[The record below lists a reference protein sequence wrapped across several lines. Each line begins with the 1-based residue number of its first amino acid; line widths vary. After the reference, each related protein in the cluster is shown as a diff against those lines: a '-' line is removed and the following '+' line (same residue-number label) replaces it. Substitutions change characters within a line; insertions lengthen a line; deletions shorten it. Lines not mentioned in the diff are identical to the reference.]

1 MDYNDVEDFSGVGT
15 YQYNPR
21 AKRKSY
27 AELSALANN
36 KLAAKPATPVP
47 APAAPA
53 AAAPAPAAAAANAAA
68 TQPEQEGTMG
78 YGKILKAM
86 NSPEAWEAGMQAG
99 MARNDLASLGMM
111 KQGAPAPVPYG
122 GKKSWAEA
130 AAEGLKTGIGM
141 YDYLNSQKAK
151 ANALRKYQEIFDKMS
166 PAGGMGTLKNVTKG
180 ELADLEAQGL
190 ANAEQFWADRYPTEQ
205 A

>member
-27 AELSALANN
+27 AELSALANG
-36 KLAAKPATPVP
+36 KLATKPVA
-47 APAAPA
+47 APAAPVA
-53 AAAPAPAAAAANAAA
+53 SAPNAANAAA
-68 TQPEQEGTMG
+68 GAPMTQPEQEGMMG
-78 YGKILKAM
+78 YGKILDAL
-86 NSPEAWEAGMQAG
+86 NSPAAWEASMEAG
-99 MARNDLASLGMM
+99 NARSDLAALNMM

-122 GKKSWAEA
+122 GRKSWAEA
-130 AAEGLKTGIGM
+130 AAEGLKTGMGM

-151 ANALRKYQEIFDKMS
+151 ATALRKYQDIFDKLS

-180 ELADLEAQGL
+180 ELADLEAQGR
-190 ANAEQFWADRYPTEQ
+190 ANAEQFWADRG
-205 A
+205 

>member
-36 KLAAKPATPVP
+36 KLAAKPAAPVP
-47 APAAPA
+47 AAAAPTA
-53 AAAPAPAAAAANAAA
+53 PAAAPAPAAIGAPV
-68 TQPEQEGTMG
+68 PEQEGMQG

-190 ANAEQFWADRYPTEQ
+190 ANAEQFWADRG
-205 A
+205 